1 MSNLSNFKAGYAA
14 ILGKPN
20 VGKSTLLNQ
29 VLDFDLSIVTPK
41 PQTTRKKVIGI
52 LNSETFQVIFIDTPG
67 IIEPRYSLQKIMMRY
82 IRTAMED
89 ADVLLY
95 MVDASET
102 HPDYMVDAS
111 ETHPEREEMKV
122 GVEKQDKPMILLI
135 NKIDLIQKD
144 RILPLI
150 ETYKKIY
157 PFKEI
162 IPVSAL
168 NKDGMDQTV
177 QEVVR
182 LLPQNPP
189 YYPSDYVTDQQER
202 FFVAEIIRE
211 KVFLRYGEE
220 IPYST
225 HVDIEEFR
233 EREGRKDYIRA
244 AIYVE
249 KNSQKGILIGR
260 EGRALKKVG
269 ELARKEMETFLNRP
283 VFLEL
288 FVKVSENWRRK
299 DDTLRELGY

>member
-102 HPDYMVDAS
+102 HP
-111 ETHPEREEMKV
+111 E
-122 GVEKQDKPMILLI
+122 DKPVILLI

-162 IPVSAL
+162 IPVSAIG
-168 NKDGMDQTV
+168 KDGLDQTV

-189 YYPSDYVTDQQER
+189 YYPSDYVTDQHER

-244 AIYVE
+244 TIYVE

-260 EGRALKKVG
+260 
-269 ELARKEMETFLNRP
+269 
-283 VFLEL
+283 
-288 FVKVSENWRRK
+288 
-299 DDTLRELGY
+299 D

>member
-102 HPDYMVDAS
+102 H
-111 ETHPEREEMKV
+111 
-122 GVEKQDKPMILLI
+122 ILLI

-162 IPVSAL
+162 IPVSAIG
-168 NKDGMDQTV
+168 KDGLDQTV

-189 YYPSDYVTDQQER
+189 YYPSDYVTDQHER

-244 AIYVE
+244 TIYVE

-288 FVKVSENWRRK
+288 FVKVSENWRK
-299 DDTLRELGY
+299 NDDTLRELGY

>member
-1 MSNLSNFKAGYAA
+1 MNKGHKKEIPGFRAGYAA

-29 VLDFDLSIVTPK
+29 ILDFDLSIVTPK

-52 LNSETFQVIFIDTPG
+52 LNSELYQVIFVDTPG
-67 IIEPRYSLQKIMMRY
+67 IIEPRYSLQKIMMKY
-82 IRTAMED
+82 IRIAMED

-102 HPDYMVDAS
+102 HP
-111 ETHPEREEMKV
+111 EGEEV
-122 GVEKQDKPMILLI
+122 RVRVEKQDKPVILLI

-144 RILPLI
+144 RLLPLI
-150 ETYKKIY
+150 ENYKNIY
-157 PFKEI
+157 PFREI

-168 NKDGMDQTV
+168 RKDGLDQTV
-177 QEVVR
+177 QSVVR

-225 HVDIEEFR
+225 HVEIEEFR

-244 AIYVE
+244 TIHVE
-249 KNSQKGILIGR
+249 KYSQKGILIGR
-260 EGRALKKVG
+260 DGHALKKVG
-269 ELARKEMETFLNRP
+269 ELARKEMETFLNRL

-288 FVKVSENWRRK
+288 FVKVSENWRK
-299 DDTLRELGY
+299 KEDTLRDLGY

>member
-1 MSNLSNFKAGYAA
+1 MLPFSVNPML
-14 ILGKPN
+14 
-20 VGKSTLLNQ
+20 
-29 VLDFDLSIVTPK
+29 LDFDLSIVTPK
-41 PQTTRKKVIGI
+41 PQTTRKKIIGI
-52 LNSETFQVIFIDTPG
+52 LNSKTFQVIFIDTPG
-67 IIEPRYSLQKIMMRY
+67 IIEPRYSLQKIMMKY

-89 ADVLLY
+89 ADILLY
-95 MVDASET
+95 MVDASE
-102 HPDYMVDAS
+102 D
-111 ETHPEREEMKV
+111 HPEREKIKV
-122 GVEKQDKPMILLI
+122 SVEKQDKPVILLI

-144 RILPLI
+144 RLLPLI
-150 ETYKKIY
+150 EKYKNIY
-157 PFKEI
+157 PFREI

-168 NKDGMDQTV
+168 RKDGLDQTV

-182 LLPQNPP
+182 LLPSNPP

-244 AIYVE
+244 TIYVE

-260 EGRALKKVG
+260 DGHALKKVG
-269 ELARKEMETFLNRP
+269 ELSRKEMETFLNRP

-288 FVKVSENWRRK
+288 FVKVSENWRKK

>member
-1 MSNLSNFKAGYAA
+1 MSNHSNFKSGYAA

-20 VGKSTLLNQ
+20 VGKSTLLNGI
-29 VLDFDLSIVTPK
+29 LDFDLSIVTPK

-52 LNSETFQVIFIDTPG
+52 LNKETCQVIFIDTPG

-95 MVDASET
+95 MVDASE
-102 HPDYMVDAS
+102 A
-111 ETHPEREEMKV
+111 HPEKEEV
-122 GVEKQDKPMILLI
+122 RVRVERQDKPVILLI

-144 RILPLI
+144 RLLPLI
-150 ETYKKIY
+150 EMYRNIY

-168 NKDGMDQTV
+168 RKDGLDGTV
-177 QEVVR
+177 QAVVR
-182 LLPQNPP
+182 LLPENPP

-225 HVDIEEFR
+225 HVEIEEFR

-244 AIYVE
+244 TIYVE

-260 EGRALKKVG
+260 DGQALKKVG
-269 ELARKEMETFLNRP
+269 ELARKEMETFLDRP
-283 VFLEL
+283 VFLDL

-299 DDTLRELGY
+299 DDTLRDLGY

>member
-1 MSNLSNFKAGYAA
+1 MNKGHKKEIPGFRAGYAA

-29 VLDFDLSIVTPK
+29 ILDFDLSIVTPK

-52 LNSETFQVIFIDTPG
+52 LNSETYQVIFIDTPG
-67 IIEPRYSLQKIMMRY
+67 IIKPRYSLQKIMMKY
-82 IRTAMED
+82 IRIAMED
-89 ADVLLY
+89 ADILLY
-95 MVDASET
+95 MVDASEA
-102 HPDYMVDAS
+102 HQ
-111 ETHPEREEMKV
+111 EREEV
-122 GVEKQDKPMILLI
+122 RVRVEKQDKPVILLI

-144 RILPLI
+144 RLLPLI
-150 ETYKKIY
+150 EMYNTIY

-168 NKDGMDQTV
+168 RKDGLDQTV
-177 QEVVR
+177 QSVVR
-182 LLPQNPP
+182 FIPQNPP

-202 FFVAEIIRE
+202 FFVGEIIRE

-225 HVDIEEFR
+225 HVEIEEFR

-244 AIYVE
+244 TIYVE

-260 EGRALKKVG
+260 DGHALKKVG
-269 ELARKEMETFLNRP
+269 ELARKEIETFLNRP

-288 FVKVSENWRRK
+288 FVKVSENWRKK

>member
-1 MSNLSNFKAGYAA
+1 
-14 ILGKPN
+14 
-20 VGKSTLLNQ
+20 
-29 VLDFDLSIVTPK
+29 
-41 PQTTRKKVIGI
+41 
-52 LNSETFQVIFIDTPG
+52 
-67 IIEPRYSLQKIMMRY
+67 MMRY

-89 ADVLLY
+89 ADVLL
-95 MVDASET
+95 
-102 HPDYMVDAS
+102 YMVDAS

-244 AIYVE
+244 VIYVE